1 MKLKSL
7 ALGVISSTLLAAAPN
22 DEHMA
27 NKNFDPKKQ
36 PVLNEPVLSTEGKAV
51 TLPLAKPDCSKEQVW
66 TVQSPYKITVT
77 ATKDEKLPVPG
88 NFDRIVGQLF
98 VDKKTQK
105 LNRVEGTIDLLSFNS
120 GVPDRDRRIQRYI
133 LGAEKNPL
141 ATFNATFPKNTQIPV
156 SGSSISSLKSTLN
169 FANETFNVEMQMKTE
184 RIDAATIRL
193 STVEPATLNY
203 VRDSMSGGLQKL
215 LELCNHK
222 FLAKAVKLNLE
233 MNLKAECPAN

>member
-1 MKLKSL
+1 
-7 ALGVISSTLLAAAPN
+7 
-22 DEHMA
+22 
-27 NKNFDPKKQ
+27 
-36 PVLNEPVLSTEGKAV
+36 
-51 TLPLAKPDCSKEQVW
+51 
-66 TVQSPYKITVT
+66 
-77 ATKDEKLPVPG
+77 VPG
-88 NFDRIVGQLF
+88 NFDRIAGQLF

-105 LNRVEGTIDLLSFNS
+105 LNRVEGAIDLLSFNS

-133 LGAEKNPL
+133 LSAEKNPL
-141 ATFNATFPKNTQIPV
+141 ATFKATFPKNTQIPA

-169 FANETFNVEMQMKTE
+169 FASETFNVDLQMKTE

-193 STVEPATLNY
+193 STVEPANLNY
-203 VRDSMSGGLQKL
+203 VRESMSSGLQKL